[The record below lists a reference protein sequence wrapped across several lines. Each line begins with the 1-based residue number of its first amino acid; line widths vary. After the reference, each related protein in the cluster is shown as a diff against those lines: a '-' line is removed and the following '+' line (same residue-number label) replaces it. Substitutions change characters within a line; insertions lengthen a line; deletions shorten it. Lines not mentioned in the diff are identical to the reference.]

1 MRFLLI
7 TLFILNSALSFSQ
20 QAEFKF
26 KGKVHR
32 FGKVIEGEKVSTL
45 FTFTNVGDAPLIIN
59 DYEVACTCTL
69 VEFPTKPILPGET
82 GEIKVNFDSK
92 GKMGYQDRKIKILS
106 NAKDSP
112 VEIRITLMVKN
123 N

>member
-26 KGKVHR
+26 KSKVHR
-32 FGKVIEGEKVSTL
+32 FGKIIEGEKISTN
-45 FTFTNVGDAPLIIN
+45 FTFTNVGEAPLIIN
-59 DYEVACTCTL
+59 DYDVACTCTKI
-69 VEFPTKPILPGET
+69 EFPSKPIPPGESA
-82 GEIKVNFDSK
+82 EIIVNFDST
-92 GKMGYQDRKIKILS
+92 GKMGYQDRTIKLLS

-112 VEIRITLMVKN
+112 FELRITMVVKN
-123 N
+123 K

>member
-7 TLFILNSALSFSQ
+7 TLFILNSALSYSQ

-26 KGKVHR
+26 KSKVHR
-32 FGKVIEGEKVSTL
+32 FGKVIEGEKISTQ
-45 FTFTNVGDAPLIIN
+45 FSFTNVGDAPLLIN
-59 DYEVACTCTL
+59 NYEVACTCTK
-69 VEFPTKPILPGET
+69 VEFPAKPILPGES
-82 GEIKVNFDSK
+82 GEITINFDSK
-92 GKMGYQDRKIKILS
+92 GKMGYQDRTIKLFS

-112 VEIRITLMVKN
+112 FELRITMVVKN